1 MTRCA
6 IPKELRLAL
15 FSRDYN
21 SLRITETNVYP
32 AITIPKEFKMEVSFE
47 VFTIPKDL

>member
-15 FSRDYN
+15 FSIDYN
-21 SLRITETNVYP
+21 SLRITEIKVYP
-32 AITIPKEFKMEVSFE
+32 AITIPKEFKVEVSFK